1 MTTTLTKHERNLAAI
16 IHASTFSKYLFP
28 FGNFI
33 LPLVLWSANKN
44 DLKFVDYHGKQAL
57 NFQISLLLY
66 ALVIGI
72 FSVPLIFGVIPNIFE
87 GGIFNLEELNN
98 YNHISFDFDGRHSG
112 SYWMLWPLGIA
123 GMLQVALFIINI
135 VYTILATIKTNEGA
149 YFKYPITIKFI
160 K

>member
-33 LPLVLWSANKN
+33 IPLVLWSANRKEHE
-44 DLKFVDYHGKQAL
+44 FVDYHGKQAL

-66 ALVIGI
+66 ALVIGV
-72 FSVPLIFGVIPNIFE
+72 FSVPLILGIIPNLWE
-87 GGIFNLEELNN
+87 GGLFSMHELD
-98 YNHISFDFDGRHSG
+98 HINRLRIDFDGRHHG
-112 SYWMLWPLGIA
+112 RGWLLIPIGIA
-123 GMLQVALFIINI
+123 GLLQIALFIINL
-135 VYTILATIKTNEGA
+135 VFTILATIKTNEGA
-149 YFKYPITIKFI
+149 YFKYPITIAFI